1 MFNLNTVASVMQI
14 LSVVVPFGFAVWSV
28 WRKIDRRQSK
38 LEFDLIRV
46 SDKLD
51 FIVKQFGHNGGGIR
65 QAVNEL
71 TEKVSRV
78 EARQIEIGDKVARLD
93 GKFEQH
99 IVEND

>member
-1 MFNLNTVASVMQI
+1 MLDLSTTANIAQI
-14 LSVVVPFGFAVWSV
+14 SSVVVPCSFAVYKV
-28 WRKIDRRQSK
+28 WRRVDRRQSK

-51 FIVKQFGHNGGGIR
+51 FIVKQFGNNGGGIR

-71 TEKVSRV
+71 TEKVCHI
-78 EARQIEIGDKVARLD
+78 EQRQIQIGDKVARLD

>member
-1 MFNLNTVASVMQI
+1 MLNLGDVASVMQI
-14 LSVVVPFGFAVWSV
+14 VSVVVPCGFAVYGV
-28 WRKIDRRQSK
+28 WRKIDKRESK

-51 FIVKQFGHNGGGIR
+51 FIVRQFGNNGGGLR

-71 TEKVSRV
+71 TEKICHI
-78 EARQIEIGDKVARLD
+78 EDRQIAIGDRVARLD

>member
-1 MFNLNTVASVMQI
+1 MFNLSTAANVAQI
-14 LSVVVPFGFAVWSV
+14 GSVVAPCAFAMYGV

-51 FIVKQFGHNGGGIR
+51 FIVKQFGNNGGGLR

-71 TEKVSRV
+71 TEKVCHIGD
-78 EARQIEIGDKVARLD
+78 RQIEIGNKVARLD

-99 IVEND
+99 IVENE

>member
-1 MFNLNTVASVMQI
+1 MFELSTVANLAQI
-14 LSVVVPFGFAVWSV
+14 GSVVVPCGFAVYSV
-28 WRKIDRRQSK
+28 WRKIDKRQSK

-71 TEKVSRV
+71 TEKVCHIGD
-78 EARQIEIGDKVARLD
+78 RQIEIGDKVARLD

>member
-1 MFNLNTVASVMQI
+1 MQI
-14 LSVVVPFGFAVWSV
+14 LSVVVPFGFAVYGV
-28 WRKIDRRQSK
+28 WRRIDKRQSK

-51 FIVKQFGHNGGGIR
+51 FIVKQFGNNGGGLR

-71 TEKVSRV
+71 TEKICHI
-78 EARQIEIGDKVARLD
+78 EDRQIQIGDKVARLD

-99 IVEND
+99 IVEN

>member
-1 MFNLNTVASVMQI
+1 MLDLSTTASIAQI
-14 LSVVVPFGFAVWSV
+14 GSVVVPCGFALYKV
-28 WRKIDRRQSK
+28 WRRIDTRQSK

-71 TEKVSRV
+71 TEKVCHISD
-78 EARQIEIGDKVARLD
+78 RQIEIGDKVARLD